1 MRWDLPK
8 GLYLPVICCGR
19 STPDAVSKP
28 WSSLCLVSGCCWL
41 IVHWHISRFWRLI
54 LQNIRFD
61 HEYGHDDFLALKS
74 HTYWWEMMGNIH
86 IWRMELHELFVDN
99 LTLNRASEV
108 SKETASSSSC
118 LSSCVSTSNSV
129 TEELK
134 LSYAMQPCN
143 RDKSNVSLGIHRRAW
158 LGECTGSGMSK
169 IERNITTWWM
179 FFEIDMFSWFV
190 RLRDIHSLDSEAL
203 GPRSGILLL
212 PFLRSFPHSLSAW
225 GVPYYHWNY

>member
-1 MRWDLPK
+1 MRFTQGFISPS
-8 GLYLPVICCGR
+8 YLLWPVHPRCRVETMVRFVPCQWLLLAHRALAHQQILA
-19 STPDAVSKP
+19 THPAKHQV
-28 WSSLCLVSGCCWL
+28 WSWVWSWWFFGFE
-41 IVHWHISRFWRLI
+41 ISYI
-54 LQNIRFD
+54 
-61 HEYGHDDFLALKS
+61 
-74 HTYWWEMMGNIH
+74 MMGNIH